1 MFKSLKFILSIL
13 LLINVGN
20 IAYAKCSFN
29 CDKYISSEAN
39 KISKKFEF
47 KQIGLVALDVK
58 EKINIVGQN
67 ELAKRCRKTSHL
79 YLAPKI
85 INDVKAP
92 EDYGLDDRFNNVS
105 SWFRKSSAQC
115 LGGNSIQC
123 NEIHQYALNFSKN
136 SKLKKPRKKD
146 GFFWNDTLSISM
158 RLTGPMAMALGIAW
172 NKNNFPKDEKKI
184 ILKWLDKI
192 DNNFEHGMRTNG
204 YYKGSYYGNS
214 ARKAGHNHAAQSSIA
229 RMSVGALT
237 GNKKKFLTG
246 IDQWFITLDTMRKD
260 GSLPIET
267 QRGARALF
275 YSGRTISALI
285 AIAERALVQGIDLY
299 TIDRNKSIHKAVQFY
314 LDVADNPELI
324 LKYAKKN
331 KSPGPSKDYT
341 RQDLYGA
348 NRFNRSGHGW
358 VKLYI
363 KRFPNHTNTIRLL
376 NISSSK
382 SHVSASLD
390 LSVFQNGK
398 STEWITVDTSCF
410 YLDKEK

>member
-1 MFKSLKFILSIL
+1 MFKLLKFILSIL

-29 CDKYISSEAN
+29 CDKYISSETN

-67 ELAKRCRKTSHL
+67 ELAKRCKKTSFL
-79 YLAPKI
+79 YSAPKI

-92 EDYGLDDRFNNVS
+92 EGYGLDERFNNVS

-115 LGGNSIQC
+115 LGGNSKQC

-136 SKLKKPRKKD
+136 SKLNKPRKKD

-184 ILKWLDKI
+184 ILKWLDTI
-192 DNNFEHGMRTNG
+192 DNNFEHGMRANG
-204 YYKGSYYGNS
+204 YYKGSYYGNF
-214 ARKAGHNHAAQSSIA
+214 ARKAGHNHAVQSSIA
-229 RMSVGALT
+229 GMSVGALI
-237 GNKKKFLTG
+237 GNKRKFLIG

-267 QRGARALF
+267 RRGARALF
-275 YSGRTISALI
+275 YHGRTISGLF
-285 AIAERALVQGIDLY
+285 AIAERALVHNVDLY
-299 TIDRNKSIHKAVQFY
+299 SIDRYKSIHKVVKFY
-314 LDVADNPELI
+314 LDVADNPKLI

-331 KSPGPSKDYT
+331 T
-341 RQDLYGA
+341 A
-348 NRFNRSGHGW
+348 T
-358 VKLYI
+358 V
-363 KRFPNHTNTIRLL
+363 
-376 NISSSK
+376 
-382 SHVSASLD
+382 
-390 LSVFQNGK
+390 GK
-398 STEWITVDTSCF
+398 P
-410 YLDKEK
+410 

>member
-67 ELAKRCRKTSHL
+67 ELAKRCRKTSHS

-92 EDYGLDDRFNNVS
+92 EGYGLDDRFNNVS

-115 LGGNSIQC
+115 LGGNSKQC
-123 NEIHQYALNFSKN
+123 NEIHQYALNFSQN
-136 SKLKKPRKKD
+136 SKINKPRKKD
-146 GFFWNDTLSISM
+146 GFYWNDTLSISM

-341 RQDLYGA
+341 RQDLGGA
-348 NRFNRSGHGW
+348 NRFNSSGHGW

-363 KRFPNHTNTIRLL
+363 KRFPNHTNTNRLL

-390 LSVFQNGK
+390 MSVFQNGK